1 MNSIIM
7 AHQFESGFFVGQGA
21 WHGLGTVL
29 DHPPTTAS
37 AIADAG
43 LDWQVN
49 EQAIYTQSVHGLS
62 PVSTHK
68 SLVRSSDYQLLGIV
82 SQQYQPLQNQ
92 DAFSW
97 FDFLLHDGDVSLEA
111 AGSLKQGKRIWVLAK
126 VNGLTTDVLRDDAVE
141 PYLLLSNSHDGS
153 TAIWIQ
159 FTPIRVVCANT
170 LSYALS
176 RSENDRLSNRA
187 FRIRHQGDIQAKL
200 SQAQLALDFARQRF
214 AVATEEYQAMA
225 RYQLNQAD
233 FDLYLSCVLDTEDPQ
248 STRAYPKISANFQ
261 QGRGNKGQTLW
272 DAYNGVT
279 EWLDYQR
286 GSDANRLDSSWFGAS
301 SKTRQLAHSTAL
313 ALLS

>member
-1 MNSIIM
+1 MS
-7 AHQFESGFFVGQGA
+7 HEFESGFFVGQAA
-21 WHGLGTVL
+21 WHSLGTVL
-29 DHPPTTAS
+29 DHPPTTAQ
-37 AIADAG
+37 AIIDAG
-43 LDWQVN
+43 LDWQVK
-49 EQAIYTQSVHGLS
+49 EQPIYTQSEHGLS

-68 SLVRSSDYQLLGIV
+68 SLVRSSDHQLLGVV
-82 SQQYQPLQNQ
+82 SNKYHPLQNH
-92 DAFSW
+92 DAFNW

-111 AGSLKQGKRIWVLAK
+111 AGSLKQGKKIWVLAK
-126 VNGLTTDVLRDDAVE
+126 VNGLTTDILHDDPVN

-176 RSENDRLSNRA
+176 TRESDRLASRA

-214 AVATEEYQAMA
+214 AIATEEYQAMA

-233 FDLYLSCVLDTEDPQ
+233 LDLYLSEILDTDTPQ
-248 STRAYPKISANFQ
+248 STRAYPQIVANFQ
-261 QGRGNKGQTLW
+261 QGRGNHGRTLW

-286 GSDANRLDSSWFGAS
+286 GSDASRLDSSWFGAS
-301 SKTRQLAHSTAL
+301 SHTRLLAHSTAL
-313 ALLS
+313 ALIS

>member
-1 MNSIIM
+1 M
-7 AHQFESGFFVGQGA
+7 AHQFESGFFVAQGA

-29 DHPPTTAS
+29 DHPPTTAR
-37 AIADAG
+37 AIALAG

-49 EQAIYTQSVHGLS
+49 EQAIYTQSLHGLS
-62 PVSTHK
+62 SVSTHK

-111 AGSLKQGKRIWVLAK
+111 AGSLKQGKKVWILAK
-126 VNGLTTDVLRDDAVE
+126 VNGLTTDILHDDAVE

-159 FTPIRVVCANT
+159 FTPIRVVCSNT

-187 FRIRHQGDIQAKL
+187 FRIRHQGNLQAKL

-214 AVATEEYQAMA
+214 ALATQEYQAMA
-225 RYQLNQAD
+225 RYRLNQAAL
-233 FDLYLSCVLDTEDPQ
+233 DLYLSEILNTETPQ
-248 STRAYPKISANFQ
+248 TTRAYPQIVANFLE
-261 QGRGNKGQTLW
+261 GRGNKGRTLW

-279 EWLDYQR
+279 EWLDHQR

-301 SKTRQLAHSTAL
+301 SKTRQLAHHTAL
-313 ALLS
+313 SLIS

>member
-1 MNSIIM
+1 M
-7 AHQFESGFFVGQGA
+7 AHQFESGFFVNQAA

-29 DHPPTTAS
+29 DHPPTTAQ
-37 AIADAG
+37 AIVEAG
-43 LDWQVN
+43 LDWQIR
-49 EQAIYTQSVHGLS
+49 EQPIYTQSEHGLN

-68 SLVRSSDYQLLGIV
+68 SLVRSTDYKLLGIV
-82 SQQYQPLQNQ
+82 SQQYQPLQNKE
-92 DAFSW
+92 AFSW

-111 AGSLKQGKRIWVLAK
+111 AGSLKEGKKVWVLAK
-126 VNGLTTDVLRDDAVE
+126 VNGLTTDVFHDDPVE

-159 FTPIRVVCANT
+159 FTPIRVVCNNT

-176 RSENDRLSNRA
+176 KRESDRQANRA
-187 FRIRHQGDIQAKL
+187 FRIRHQGDLQVKL

-214 AVATEEYQAMA
+214 ATATEEYQAMEN
-225 RYQLNQAD
+225 YSLNQAD
-233 FDLYLSCVLDTEDPQ
+233 LDLYLSFILDTDTPQ
-248 STRAYPKISANFQ
+248 TTRAYPQIVANFL

-301 SKTRQLAHSTAL
+301 SKTRQLAHATAL
-313 ALLS
+313 DFIS